1 MEISEK
7 INCTF
12 CGVHYEI
19 IAHSEDTVQ
28 YCSFCGEMIEL
39 HEEEED
45 DNWD

>member
-19 IAHSEDTVQ
+19 IAHSEDEEVQ

-39 HEEEED
+39 HEEED